1 MDFLD
6 FLTIKDEEV
15 YWGTYYSKRPKSYKN
30 HGIGFSYDVVDP
42 NDKNYAKLLE
52 NLRADKAT
60 LTIKTNDMCGFA
72 IGGYIATQDGEF
84 WQING
89 ISKRDNPE
97 NKQALRNLTF
107 TVNTEFVIRLIN
119 VENPM
124 ELK

>member
-6 FLTIKDEEV
+6 FIVPKDDEV

-30 HGIGFSYDVVDP
+30 YGIGFAYDVLDP
-42 NDKNYAKLLE
+42 NDKSYSKLLDT
-52 NLRADKAT
+52 LKADKAT

-84 WQING
+84 WQINS
-89 ISKRDNPE
+89 ILKRDNPE
-97 NKQALRNLTF
+97 NKQALRILTN
-107 TVNTEFVIRLIN
+107 TIDTEFVLRLIN

-124 ELK
+124 DLK